1 MLTGHLDQAC
11 RTRISGWAIDTA
23 QPHQPLALLI
33 TANGTLLDRVIANV
47 HRPDLLRAGLGP
59 GPHGFDFFLPT
70 GLPAHERQII
80 RVTCERDGT
89 ELANSPALIDPTTSL
104 DEAAASF
111 STLADA
117 TNNFTEI
124 THAITLLRQALNRQI
139 ARLTAT
145 TEPPA
150 PTRRALVID
159 SQNPHPEHN
168 AGANAITAHLLALTR
183 LGYEVHFAA
192 ADALADPPTPI
203 QSITHHAATIGSIE
217 ELIAHAP
224 IQFDLIYLHRLTIA
238 ARYLPLLRHHC
249 PKAHIL
255 YSVAD
260 LHHLRLARE
269 AAARDLA
276 QLLPR
281 AAALRRTELAL
292 AEAADAVITHSTAE
306 ADLLRT
312 ALPRA
317 NLHQVPWHV
326 PTRPTRTRPTRTRPT
341 RTRLT
346 SRTAIGFIGHF
357 GHNPNHDAA
366 TRLIHDILPALHRAN
381 PAIQCLIA
389 GSAMPVSIR
398 HHQAPNLVL
407 LPDLSDS
414 ENFWSQL
421 RLSVAPMAFGAGVKG
436 KVLDSLAAGIP
447 CLMSPIAAEGLALPP
462 ALNDLIIAD
471 LADFTAAILALY
483 ANPKRLR
490 ALSRAGRTYIN
501 THWSQAA
508 QDQALRAACTPLPK
522 FRQPDTQHLLHPER
536 INEPHHPHRR
546 ERNPIQS
553 R

>member
-1 MLTGHLDQAC
+1 MLTGRLDHAS
-11 RTRISGWAIDTA
+11 RTRISGWALDTA

-33 TANGTLLDRVIANV
+33 TTNGTVLDRVIANV
-47 HRPDLLRAGLGP
+47 HRPDLLRVGLGP

-89 ELANSPALIDPTTSL
+89 ELAGSPALIDPTTSL

-117 TNNFTEI
+117 TDNVTEI
-124 THAITLLRQALNRQI
+124 TQAMTLLRQALNRQI
-139 ARLTAT
+139 GRLTPT
-145 TEPPA
+145 TDRPA
-150 PTRRALVID
+150 PTRCALVID
-159 SQNPHPEHN
+159 SQNPRPHHD
-168 AGANAITAHLLALTR
+168 AGANAITAHLRALIR

-192 ADALADPPTPI
+192 ADALAEPPTPI
-203 QSITHHAATIGSIE
+203 HGITHHAATIGSIE
-217 ELIAHAP
+217 ELLAHTPIA
-224 IQFDLIYLHRLTIA
+224 FDLIYLHRLTIA

-255 YSVAD
+255 YNIAD

-292 AEAADAVITHSTAE
+292 AEAADAVITHSTTE

-312 ALPRA
+312 AVPHA

-326 PTRPTRTRPTRTRPT
+326 PCRPA
-341 RTRLT
+341 RLQPT

-389 GSAMPVSIR
+389 GSAMPISIR
-398 HHQAPNLVL
+398 HHQAPNLTL

-414 ENFWSQL
+414 ENFWLQL

-462 ALNDLIIAD
+462 ALYDLVVAD
-471 LADFTAAILALY
+471 LADFTGAILALH

-490 ALSRAGRTYIN
+490 ALSHAGRAYIK

-508 QDQALRAACTPLPK
+508 QDQALRAACTPRPPLPK
-522 FRQPDTQHLLHPER
+522 LRQPDTQDRLHPER
-536 INEPHHPHRR
+536 THEPHHPHRR